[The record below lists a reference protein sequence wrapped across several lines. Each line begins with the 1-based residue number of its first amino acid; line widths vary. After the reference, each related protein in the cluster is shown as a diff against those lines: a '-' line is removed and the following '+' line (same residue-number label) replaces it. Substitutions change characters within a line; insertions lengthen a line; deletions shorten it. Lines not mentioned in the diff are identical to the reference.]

1 MGLGKNGLILHNERM
16 PILSIG
22 RFTNI
27 SPLSY
32 PVKCTVYYE
41 KGRYDMYYDPYMYDG
56 PIYDPWT
63 PVEYDYRYPVGYPG
77 PGIGGGAVPGI
88 GGGAGPGFG
97 GGAGPG
103 FGGGAV
109 PGFGGG
115 AGPGV
120 GGGAPQGPPPHKK
133 PAKPTKPQGL
143 HGAAYL
149 VEPVLIQ
156 PCLFRFTY
164 VWLTN
169 GSSFWFYPVILGRES
184 VGGFYW
190 DASHHRWFYYALDTK
205 HIDVVSCSF

>member
-77 PGIGGGAVPGI
+77 PGSAE
-88 GGGAGPGFG
+88 
-97 GGAGPG
+97 
-103 FGGGAV
+103 
-109 PGFGGG
+109 
-115 AGPGV
+115 
-120 GGGAPQGPPPHKK
+120 AP
-133 PAKPTKPQGL
+133 
-143 HGAAYL
+143 Y
-149 VEPVLIQ
+149 PVLAGVLGLVLAGG
-156 PCLFRFTY
+156 PCL
-164 VWLTN
+164 VLAEAL
-169 GSSFWFYPVILGRES
+169 GLVLAGGPCLVSAEALGLVLAEALCPVLEAGRRKVLPRIKS
-184 VGGFYW
+184 RQNRQSLRACMGQ
-190 DASHHRWFYYALDTK
+190 L
-205 HIDVVSCSF
+205 I

>member
-77 PGIGGGAVPGI
+77 PGIGGGAVPSI
-88 GGGAGPGFG
+88 
-97 GGAGPG
+97 
-103 FGGGAV
+103 GGGAV

-115 AGPGV
+115 AGPGIG

>member
-1 MGLGKNGLILHNERM
+1 
-16 PILSIG
+16 
-22 RFTNI
+22 
-27 SPLSY
+27 
-32 PVKCTVYYE
+32 
-41 KGRYDMYYDPYMYDG
+41 MYYHPYMYDG
-56 PIYDPWT
+56 PIYDPWLA
-63 PVEYDYRYPVGYPG
+63 VEYDYRYPVGYPG

-88 GGGAGPGFG
+88 GGGAVPGIGGGAVPGIG

-103 FGGGAV
+103 IGGGTVPGIGGGAV
-109 PGFGGG
+109 
-115 AGPGV
+115 PGV